1 MSTDRWQRI
10 QEIFHQAIELKA
22 GERAAF
28 VANACGDDESL
39 KDEVLALLKAEAT
52 PATMLDSPLSDL
64 VSIEDDSLD
73 GQTLGAYRLLRLI
86 GSGGMGSVYLA
97 ERADGSF
104 ERQVALKVVKKGM
117 DSEAVVRRFEMERQI
132 LARLDHPNI
141 ARLLDGGLTEDGR
154 PYFVMEYVEGQPITS
169 YCDEHRLSI
178 IERLRLF
185 QSVCA
190 AVQFAHQS
198 LVVHRDLKPSNI
210 LVNAEGEVRLL
221 DFGIAKLLD
230 ESTDPELTAA
240 GGALLTPAYAAP
252 EQLLSD
258 SVTTMTDVYSL
269 GVVLY
274 ELLVG
279 RRPFE
284 PRKTA
289 AEYREEVLSGEL
301 ERPSTAVTQLLAADD
316 GQASDETAQTIAGF
330 RGVPITRLQALLK
343 GDLDTICLMALQR
356 EPDRRYASA
365 EQFGADLQ
373 RFMEGRPVLARVDSL
388 SYRLSKYLRRHRA
401 GVIGTAA
408 AVLLLVSLSAYYT
421 VQLARERDLALD
433 EQRKASEVVQFVLGL
448 FDAADPALARGAE
461 VTARE
466 LLDAGAERVRV
477 ELAGQPTVQA
487 AMMRVLGNVYHEIGL
502 TDAGGDL
509 LEQALSAHK
518 ALYGPIHGETATTEL
533 SLGILRQSEGEFD
546 EAGELLQRSL
556 ATRVA
561 LTGADSAESL
571 EALSALAFYYETVGD
586 YAAAE
591 ERHLRSLELARR
603 IAGGQDDAYLAQA
616 MARLASL
623 YRLQDRPDDA
633 EPLLRDALA
642 MQDRVYGG
650 PHPESDETK
659 RQLAEL
665 LTNQMAFDE
674 AESLFLELIDS
685 RTKMMGPDHYELGS
699 VWNSYGHLLALR
711 GDIPQAIE
719 AYETMLRISE
729 NAYGGVHPSLAAG
742 YNNIAIMYRNRGDYD
757 EAAIRYQQSLD
768 MQSAVGLAE
777 DHPNRSFPMAGLGSV
792 YLLKKDYELAERTLL
807 AALEIRRQHFDE
819 THRLISEIKSD
830 LAAVLMATGREQ
842 EAEMLLLEIYPR
854 FLENWGPE
862 DPRTRRAAGRLV
874 MLYEQL
880 GSTAQADTYREA
892 AFAPDEDIMLRR

>member
-1 MSTDRWQRI
+1 MSTERFERI
-10 QEIFHQAIELKA
+10 QQIFHQALEL
-22 GERAAF
+22 EVEQRPAF
-28 VANACGDDESL
+28 VAEACSDDEEMRE
-39 KDEVLALLKAEAT
+39 EVLALLGAEAN
-52 PATMLDSPLSDL
+52 PATMLDTPLSSL
-64 VSIEDDSLD
+64 VDIEEDSLE
-73 GQTLGAYRLLRLI
+73 GQTLGAYRLLGLI
-86 GSGGMGSVYLA
+86 GSGGMGNVYLA
-97 ERADGSF
+97 ERSDGSF

-141 ARLLDGGLTEDGR
+141 ARLLDGGLTDDGR
-154 PYFVMEYVEGQPITS
+154 PYFVMEYVEGKPITD
-169 YCDEHRLSI
+169 YCDEQRLSVNA
-178 IERLRLF
+178 RLQLF
-185 QSVCA
+185 QKICD

-210 LVNAEGEVRLL
+210 LVNADGEVRLL

-230 ESTDPELTAA
+230 DSDDPELTAA
-240 GGALLTPAYAAP
+240 GDALLTPAYAAP
-252 EQLLSD
+252 EQLQSD

-284 PRKTA
+284 PRKSV

-301 ERPSTAVTQLLAADD
+301 ARPSTAVTQLLAGDD
-316 GQASDETAQTIAGF
+316 GKPVESTAQTVAGF
-330 RGVPITRLQALLK
+330 RGVPLTRLQAQLR

-388 SYRLSKYLRRHRA
+388 GYRLAKYLRRHRA
-401 GVIGTAA
+401 GVIGTTL
-408 AVLLLVSLSAYYT
+408 AVLVLVTMSAYYT

-433 EQRKASEVVQFVLGL
+433 EQRKANEVVQFVLGL
-448 FDAADPALARGAE
+448 FDAADPALARGAD

-477 ELAGQPTVQA
+477 ELADRPTVQA
-487 AMMRVLGNVYHEIGL
+487 SMMRVLGNVYHEIGM
-502 TDAGGDL
+502 TDEGGDL
-509 LEQALSAHK
+509 LERALAAHLE
-518 ALYGPIHGETATTEL
+518 LYGDLHAETATTEL
-533 SLGILRQSEGEFD
+533 SLGILNQSVGNFER
-546 EAGELLQRSL
+546 AGELLQQSL
-556 ATRVA
+556 DSRVA
-561 LTGADSAESL
+561 LTGAESAESL
-571 EALSALAFYYETVGD
+571 EALSALAFFNETIGD

-591 ERHLRSLELARR
+591 ELHLRSLELARQ
-603 IAGGQDDAYLAQA
+603 IADGQDDAYLAQA
-616 MARLASL
+616 MARLAGL
-623 YRLQDRPDDA
+623 YRLLDRPDEA

-665 LTNQMAFDE
+665 LTNQNLFEE
-674 AESLFLELIDS
+674 AEALFLELIDS

-711 GDIPQAIE
+711 GDIPKAIE

-729 NAYGGVHPSLAAG
+729 KAYGGVHPSLAAG
-742 YNNIAIMYRNRGDYD
+742 YNNIAILYRNRGDFAD
-757 EAAIRYQQSLD
+757 AAERYQRSLD
-768 MQSAVGLAE
+768 MQTTVGLAE

-792 YLLKKDYELAERTLL
+792 YLLQKEYVLAEQTLQ
-807 AALEIRRQHFDE
+807 AALEIRRKHFDE

-830 LAAVLMATGREQ
+830 LAAVLMATDR
-842 EAEMLLLEIYPR
+842 EAEAEAMLLEIYPL
-854 FLENWGPE
+854 FMDGWGPE
-862 DPRTRRAAGRLV
+862 DARTRRAAGRLV

-880 GSTAQADTYREA
+880 GEPQRADPYREIA
-892 AFAPDEDIMLRR
+892 WQPEEDIMLR